1 MRDLKALK
9 QKINVDIQP
18 LKEMLSH
25 RYDPMQKKQWLAL
38 IRRVKDSIVQNPEQY
53 IEAESLPDH
62 ETLSNLVN
70 DIFEDYVKR
79 YIDNTSSL

>member
-1 MRDLKALK
+1 MSDLKTLK

-25 RYDPMQKKQWLAL
+25 RYDPMKKKQWLTFVNR
-38 IRRVKDSIVQNPEQY
+38 IKDSVIQNPSQY
-53 IEAESLPDH
+53 IETEDLPDY

-70 DIFEDYVKR
+70 DIFDDYVKR
-79 YIDNTSSL
+79 YIDNTGSL